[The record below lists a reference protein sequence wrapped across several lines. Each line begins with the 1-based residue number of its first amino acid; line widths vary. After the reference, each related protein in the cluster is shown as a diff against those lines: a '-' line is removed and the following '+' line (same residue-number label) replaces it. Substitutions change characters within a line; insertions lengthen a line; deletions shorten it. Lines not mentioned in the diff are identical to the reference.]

1 MDSVEI
7 ARVHFW
13 TNFSLPGP
21 GFDYVEIARCPVVDS
36 VQIATAQ
43 LWTQLRLGLVSAGAK
58 LRLPGAG
65 MTRGLLVVD
74 QIWDCQGQLWTQL
87 KLPGPSCGP
96 HLKSPGPGCGLPG
109 PGAC

>member
-43 LWTQLRLGLVSAGAK
+43 LWTQLRL
-58 LRLPGAG
+58 
-65 MTRGLLVVD
+65 
-74 QIWDCQGQLWTQL
+74 
-87 KLPGPSCGP
+87 
-96 HLKSPGPGCGLPG
+96 PG